1 MKKIVSL
8 QVDVPHPC
16 TENWGNMQ
24 SIEGGRFCE
33 RCCKKVIDFS
43 FMSDEEVLRIVE
55 KYGNGLCGRYR
66 EDQLNRELMA
76 EKGKSKSLAPAI
88 ILSTMLTAGAGVSAS
103 FDAKG
108 ATAEMIQSD
117 TTLTPPC
124 EHSDTTENPQVG
136 YSALGRD
143 FEVKGYAVTTQRF
156 VTGGG
161 PFLIKYEASPF
172 KTQRK
177 WYQFWKRR

>member
-8 QVDVPHPC
+8 HVDISHPC
-16 TENWGNMQ
+16 SEKWGEMQ
-24 SIEGGRFCE
+24 PVEGGRFCE

-43 FMSDEEVLRIVE
+43 FMSDEEVLRTVE
-55 KYGNGLCGRYR
+55 KHGNGLCGRYR
-66 EDQLNRELMA
+66 EDQLNRELVT
-76 EKGKSKSLAPAI
+76 EKGKSHSLVPAI
-88 ILSTMLTAGAGVSAS
+88 VLSTMLTAGAAGAA
-103 FDAKG
+103 FPDAK
-108 ATAEMIQSD
+108 AASVEMIQSD
-117 TTLTPPC
+117 TLTPPC
-124 EHSDTTENPQVG
+124 IPPDTTETALAG

-143 FEVKGYAVTTQRF
+143 FQVKGYAVTKQRL

-161 PFLIKYEASPF
+161 PYLIKYEAIPV